1 MEVILLERIGKLGQ
15 MGDVVRVKDGFAR
28 NFLLPRGKAL
38 RATADNKE
46 RFEEMKAGLQA
57 RNLEL
62 KGGAEKVAA
71 TLDGKTIVV
80 IRQASEAGQLFGSVS
95 PRDIAGMLNA
105 DGAEVNRSQV
115 TLNAPIKT
123 IGQYKVPLALHP
135 EVETVIT
142 VIVAR
147 SAGEAERVA
156 RGEDVTVRREQAEE
170 DAAAALEAA
179 EAFFE
184 PEAAKALHEGDEPE
198 AEAAAEAATAG
209 EEKKP
214 AKAAKKKKK
223 DGEEADA

>member
-38 RATADNKE
+38 RATADNKT
-46 RFEEMKAGLQA
+46 RFESMKVELQA

-62 KGGAEKVAA
+62 KGGAEKIAA

-80 IRQASEAGQLFGSVS
+80 LRQASEAGQLFGSVS

-115 TLNAPIKT
+115 VLNAPIKT

-135 EVETVIT
+135 EVETIIT

-184 PEAAKALHEGDEPE
+184 PEAAKALREAGEPE
-198 AEAAAEAATAG
+198 SEAGAEAATAG

-214 AKAAKKKKK
+214 AKAAKKKKT
-223 DGEEADA
+223 DEEGADA